1 MGGEEA
7 EARFC
12 EHKRLHMSTLRM
24 TWEAKVQLKEILI
37 NTGFPEGTS
46 ALFPKPVYSEQDDC
60 YALLRKNLWTE
71 LVVLKPLVAEN

>member
-24 TWEAKVQLKEILI
+24 TWEAKVQLKDILI
-37 NTGFPEGTS
+37 NTGFPEGM
-46 ALFPKPVYSEQDDC
+46 
-60 YALLRKNLWTE
+60 
-71 LVVLKPLVAEN
+71 

>member
-1 MGGEEA
+1 MILYSNDVFGIIYLFIYKFYLVFRMGGEEA

-37 NTGFPEGTS
+37 NTGFPEGM
-46 ALFPKPVYSEQDDC
+46 
-60 YALLRKNLWTE
+60 
-71 LVVLKPLVAEN
+71 